1 MNDIV
6 FAGRYKLYEK
16 QALKFNKCLKILVP
30 VQNGDGGRISY
41 GQGNNEQFCYGW
53 GEYVI
58 VPPYAYHKFEEVN
71 GEDMIA
77 CIEQPLIPS
86 STPVN
91 VIANTV
97 SQGMRNAVQEAIIYL
112 NSDGGDGVTA
122 ALGQLIVSYV
132 INDCTVGAHPVVTT
146 LKADMEKNF
155 TDSTYSAETAL
166 RKIPLNYD
174 YVRKL
179 FKKETGVTPHD
190 YLNGIRMNRAR
201 LYIENGISNNYSR
214 FTVSQIA
221 EACGFAE
228 PLYFS
233 RVFKK
238 HFGVSPMQY
247 AENNK

>member
-1 MNDIV
+1 MNDVV
-6 FAGRYKLYEK
+6 FAGKLKIYEK
-16 QALKFNKCLKILVP
+16 QAQKFNKCLKVIVP
-30 VQNGDGGRISY
+30 AQSGEGGCIVY
-41 GQGNNEQFCYGW
+41 GESEKLGYAW
-53 GEYVI
+53 GEYAV
-58 VPPYAYHKFEEVN
+58 VPPYSYHEFKEAS
-71 GEDMIA
+71 GEALIA

-86 STPVN
+86 S
-91 VIANTV
+91 
-97 SQGMRNAVQEAIIYL
+97 QGVVVAADTENHGMLTAVREAAAFW
-112 NSDGGDGVTA
+112 NGGAGGILA
-122 ALGQLIVSYV
+122 ALGQLIVSYLTAERT
-132 INDCTVGAHPVVTT
+132 DTPHPVVAT

-179 FKKETGVTPHD
+179 FKKQTGVTPHD

-201 LYIENGISNNYSR
+201 LYIENGITNNYSH

-233 RVFKK
+233 RVFKNY
-238 HFGVSPMQY
+238 FGVAPSQY
-247 AENNK
+247 LKNQ

>member
-1 MNDIV
+1 MNDLT
-6 FAGRYKLYEK
+6 FASKYSDFERSGAKN
-16 QALKFNKCLKILVP
+16 FNKCLKVLMP
-30 VQNGDGGRISY
+30 VQNGVVL
-41 GQGNNEQFCYGW
+41 GQGQEEKHTYIC

-58 VPPYAYHKFEEVN
+58 LPPYSRYQITKPN
-71 GEDMIA
+71 GEDLMV

-86 STPVN
+86 TLPVT
-91 VIANTV
+91 VIGNG
-97 SQGMRNAVQEAIIYL
+97 QGMRNAVNEAIIYL
-112 NSDGGDGVTA
+112 KDGKASGVIA

-132 INDCTVGAHPVVTT
+132 TNDCSIGQHPVVIS

-201 LYIENGISNNYSR
+201 LYIENGISNSYSR

-233 RVFKK
+233 RAFKK
-238 HFGVSPMQY
+238 QFGVSPMRY
-247 AENNK
+247 AKGADE